1 MLKIDPE
8 FKALI
13 PPLSKEEYSL
23 LESNILRDGCRDPL
37 TVWGETLLDGHNRH
51 EICTKHGLPFSTFEI
66 QLPDREAAMDWM
78 DANQLGRRNLTRE
91 AHDLLLGRRYN
102 RTKKAHGGQLPTQG
116 IDQNDPSLST
126 AAKLAVE
133 HGVSEATV
141 KRAGQFAEAVEAQGL
156 ESDAMSGK
164 LKGKKAEIVKAHR
177 IATGKTKDES
187 CNDDEQAPTVD
198 DARGASMAQSARRPP
213 IKIVESEGMRIWLLA
228 KSHLDRINK
237 NDEFREDALRAC
249 IEYCETR
256 ISAKK

>member
-102 RTKKAHGGQLPTQG
+102 RTKRETAGKPAGTILGQS
-116 IDQNDPSLST
+116 DPIST

-156 ESDAMSGK
+156 EADAMSGK

-177 IATGKTKDES
+177 EATGKQKPAASDD
-187 CNDDEQAPTVD
+187 DDEAPVTVEDTRKPARLPKYVPD
-198 DARGASMAQSARRPP
+198 DAGD
-213 IKIVESEGMRIWLLA
+213 IWAVA
-228 KSHLDRINK
+228 KSHLNRILPQ
-237 NDEFREDALRAC
+237 DVSRERVLKDV
-249 IEYCETR
+249 IEYCNNR
-256 ISAKK
+256 IQNNR